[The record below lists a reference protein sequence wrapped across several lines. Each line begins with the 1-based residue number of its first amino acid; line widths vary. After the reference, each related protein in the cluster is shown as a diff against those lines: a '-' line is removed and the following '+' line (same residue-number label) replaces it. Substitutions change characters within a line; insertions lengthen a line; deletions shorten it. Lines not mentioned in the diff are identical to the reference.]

1 MTCGL
6 TSMGDLWMSKPWGA
20 HAVIHQGDGWAVK
33 VLFVL
38 AGEELSWQT
47 HRLRS
52 EKWTV
57 IDGLCEAGCWQPGD
71 EPGFVTLAEGD
82 VLLVPQGWVHTV
94 RAVENTTI
102 VEVIE
107 GVYDEDDIVRLSDRY
122 GR

>member
-1 MTCGL
+1 MR
-6 TSMGDLWMSKPWGA
+6 DEFWMRKPWGC
-20 HAVIHQGDGWAVK
+20 HAIIQDGPGFAVK

-57 IDGLCEAGCWQPGD
+57 IGGLCEAGCWQPD
-71 EPGFVTLAEGD
+71 EEPEFVTLAEGD
-82 VLLVPQGWVHTV
+82 VLFVPQGWVHTV
-94 RAVENTTI
+94 RAVEDTTI

>member
-1 MTCGL
+1 MRGEF
-6 TSMGDLWMSKPWGA
+6 WMPKPWGC
-20 HAVIHQGDGWAVK
+20 HAVVHEADGLAVK
-33 VLFVL
+33 VLFVS

-57 IDGLCEAGCWQPGD
+57 IAGFCEAGCWQEGED
-71 EPGFVTLAEGD
+71 SSFFHMQEGD
-82 VLLVPQGWVHTV
+82 VLFVPKGWVHTV
-94 RAVENTTI
+94 RAIEDTTI